1 MAASEKISL
10 FNWLKQHESV
20 FRQTSRS
27 RPAPEWS
34 VHPQERRS
42 FLLLLSAVLQAQLRS
57 QECVPRRVTE
67 TAATHPGVIARH
79 GNV

>member
-1 MAASEKISL
+1 MKVYFVRRLEVGQL
-10 FNWLKQHESV
+10 Q
-20 FRQTSRS
+20 R
-27 RPAPEWS
+27 WS

-42 FLLLLSAVLQAQLRS
+42 FLLVLSAILQAQLRS
-57 QECVPRRVTE
+57 QERVPRRVRE